1 MRIGR
6 EQMGTFAGALVATG
20 AAAALTRV
28 CPAGCANCA
37 ACATTVLPMAALV
50 GGVGLSAVGGRLART
65 GVTRESKRA
74 SEYDTSA

>member
-1 MRIGR
+1 MRIDR

-37 ACATTVLPMAALV
+37 ACATAVLPMAALV
-50 GGVGLSAVGGRLART
+50 GGVGLSAVGGRLARN
-65 GVTRESKRA
+65 GVARESDRA